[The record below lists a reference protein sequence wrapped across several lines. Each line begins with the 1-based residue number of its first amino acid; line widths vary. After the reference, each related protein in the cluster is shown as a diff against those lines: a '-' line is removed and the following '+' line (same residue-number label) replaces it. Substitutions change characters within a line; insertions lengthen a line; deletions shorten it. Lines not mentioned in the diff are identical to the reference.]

1 MSQQEHRIMLV
12 SGSLRASS
20 ATRVVLQRG
29 REMLEELGCQ
39 TDWVDLAVER
49 LAIFNPDSSA
59 REQPVQELRS
69 RMIRADTFVLGTPD
83 YHGGMSGGLKNF
95 LDHFWHE
102 FTGKLFVPL
111 VASHEKGLTVVD
123 QVLTVA
129 RQCYAWSLP
138 YSLTFVDGKDVRDGK
153 IMEPRLEQRLAMLAR
168 DVNVYGR
175 LLAAQRAA
183 DLAGTDAGFLA
194 ARRHD

>member
-1 MSQQEHRIMLV
+1 MNPQEHRIMLV
-12 SGSLRASS
+12 SGSLRTAS
-20 ATRVVLQRG
+20 ATRIVVQRS
-29 REMLEELGCQ
+29 RELFDELGCD

-49 LAIFNPDSSA
+49 LGIFNPETSSREAQVQALRA
-59 REQPVQELRS
+59 RIVK
-69 RMIRADTFVLGTPD
+69 ADTFVLGTPD
-83 YHGGMSGGLKNF
+83 YHGGMSGALKNF

-102 FTGKLFVPL
+102 FSGKLFVPL

-138 YSLTFVDGKDVRDGK
+138 YSLSFVDGKDVREGR
-153 IMEPRLEQRLAMLAR
+153 IVEPRLEQRLAMLAR

-175 LLAAQRAA
+175 LIAQQRAA
-183 DLAGTDAGFLA
+183 DLAGTDPGFLA